1 VSPTR
6 ERWAVVG
13 GGMLGL
19 TLAHRLTQHGH
30 EVTIF
35 EAADRVG
42 GLASAWTV
50 GDVTWDRHYH
60 VTLLSDAHL
69 RAILAELGLNH
80 EIDWVETKTGLF
92 ADGTLSPISSSI
104 DFARLPVLGLR
115 DKARLAATILRASR
129 TGDWRRLE
137 QVPVADWLRRWSGT
151 RTYERFWLPLLRAK
165 LGEAY
170 RETSAAFI
178 WATTMRLYAARR
190 SGLKKEM
197 FGYVPGGYARVL
209 ERFVEVLEQEGVTLE
224 LGAPVQQVAA
234 VDGGI
239 TLETPESTARFDQ
252 AVVTVNPGLAARM
265 CSGITPHER
274 ELLEGVR
281 YQGIVCASVLLERP
295 LDGYYLTYITDDTPI
310 TGIVEMSA
318 MVNRRHF
325 GGKTLVYLPK
335 YVAPDDPLLKAS
347 DDDIAASFLPALRA
361 VYRDVGPDDVAA
373 FRVSR
378 VREVFPIPTIG
389 YSTRLPPTTTSV
401 PGLHLASSAHIV
413 NGTLNVNE
421 TVELAERTA
430 GHLVSLPAAGPQT
443 VTARVTQPRPHPRS
457 DEPVKPVA
465 SLSLD
470 LDDRWSYLRTAGDPS
485 WADYPSYLNLVAPR
499 LLEVLA
505 QHRLRATVFVVG
517 HDAARAANRDVLA
530 AIAAAHEVGNH
541 SFDHDQQIHRWPEEK
556 LEDDLARTE
565 DAIET
570 ATGTKPEGFRG
581 PGYTLST
588 ATLRVL
594 LRRGYAYDASTLPS
608 YLGPLARAFYFRATR
623 LEGADRDKR
632 GELFGTFA
640 DGRRPLRPY
649 YWTVDGAEL
658 MEMPVTTFPGVK
670 VPIHVSY
677 VLHLARY
684 SPRLARLYVEA
695 ALRAC
700 RVAGIAPS
708 VLLHPV
714 DFLGPD
720 DVPDLGFFPGMQ
732 TPANVKRDL
741 VNSYLSALTEDFD
754 VRPVGEHAREVRL
767 GAPLRRLRPEFSEP
781 TQPSSGAAA

>member
-1 VSPTR
+1 
-6 ERWAVVG
+6 
-13 GGMLGL
+13 MLGL
-19 TLAHRLTQHGH
+19 TLAHRLAGHGH

-69 RAILAELGLNH
+69 RAVLAELGLDE

-92 ADGTLSPISSSI
+92 AGGTLSPISSSI

-129 TGDWRRLE
+129 TGNWRRLE
-137 QVPVADWLRRWSGT
+137 QVPVADWLQRWSGK

-209 ERFVEVLEQEGVTLE
+209 ARFVEVLEEEDVKLE
-224 LGAPVQQVAA
+224 LGSRVQSVAGG
-234 VDGGI
+234 DGGI
-239 TLETPESTARFDQ
+239 TVETQEGTAKFDQ

-265 CSGITPHER
+265 CNGITPNER
-274 ELLEGVR
+274 ALLEGVR
-281 YQGIVCASVLLERP
+281 YQGIVCASVLLDRP
-295 LDGYYLTYITDDTPI
+295 LSGYYLTYITDDTPI

-318 MVNRRHF
+318 MVDRRHF

-347 DDDIAASFLPALRA
+347 DEDIAASFLPALRA
-361 VYRDVGPDDVAA
+361 VYRDVGPDDVTA

-378 VREVFPIPTIG
+378 VREVFPVPTIG

-401 PGLHLASSAHIV
+401 PGLHLVSSAHIL
-413 NGTLNVNE
+413 NGTLHVNE

-430 GHLVSLPAAGPQT
+430 RGLVSSPAPGRQRGT
-443 VTARVTQPRPHPRS
+443 VRVTQPHPRS
-457 DEPVKPVA
+457 EPGVPGKPVA

-470 LDDRWSYLRTAGDPS
+470 LDDRWSYLRTAGDTS
-485 WADYPSYLNLVAPR
+485 WADYPSYLNLVVPR
-499 LLEVLA
+499 LLDVLE

-517 HDAARAANRDVLA
+517 HDASRAANRDVLG

-565 DAIET
+565 DAIEA
-570 ATGTKPEGFRG
+570 ATGAKPGGFRG

-623 LEGADRDKR
+623 LEGADRDNR

-649 YWTVDGAEL
+649 YWTVDGEEL
-658 MEMPVTTFPGVK
+658 LEMPVTTFPGVK

-720 DVPDLGFFPGMQ
+720 DAPDLGFFPGMQ
-732 TPANVKRDL
+732 TPATVKRDL
-741 VNSYLSALTEDFD
+741 VHSYLTALTEHFE
-754 VRPVGEHAREVRL
+754 VRPIGEHAGEVRG

-781 TQPSSGAAA
+781 AQRSSGAAA

>member
-1 VSPTR
+1 MKATGQ
-6 ERWAVVG
+6 RWAVVG

-19 TLAHRLTQHGH
+19 TVAHRLTQHGH

-60 VTLLSDAHL
+60 VTLLSDSHL
-69 RAILAELGLNH
+69 RAVLGELGLDR

-104 DFARLPVLGLR
+104 DFARLRALGLR

-137 QVPVADWLRRWSGT
+137 QVPVEDWLRRWSGT

-165 LGEAY
+165 LGAAY

-209 ERFVEVLEQEGVTLE
+209 ARFVEVLEKAGVALE
-224 LGAPVQQVAA
+224 LGAPVQKVAA
-234 VDGGI
+234 AGGGI
-239 TLETPESTARFDQ
+239 AVETAGGTARFDR

-265 CSGITPHER
+265 CSGIAPHER
-274 ELLEGVR
+274 DLLEGVR

-295 LDGYYLTYITDDTPI
+295 LAGYYLTYITDDTPI

-318 MVNRRHF
+318 MVDRRHF

-347 DDDIAASFLPALRA
+347 DEDIAESFLPALRA
-361 VYRDVGPDDVAA
+361 VYRDVRPEDVSA

-401 PGLHLASSAHIV
+401 PGLHLVNSAHIV

-430 GHLVSLPAAGPQT
+430 RELVAAPASDGETAT
-443 VTARVTQPRPHPRS
+443 VRVRQPRRLP
-457 DEPVKPVA
+457 EPDASGKPVA

-485 WADYPSYLNLVAPR
+485 WADYPSYLNMVVPR
-499 LLEVLA
+499 LLDVLA
-505 QHRLRATVFVVG
+505 EHRLRATMFIVG
-517 HDAARAANRDVLA
+517 QDATRAANRDVLA
-530 AIAAAHEVGNH
+530 AIDAAHEVGNH
-541 SFDHDQQIHRWPEEK
+541 SFEHDQQIHRWPEAK

-565 DAIET
+565 DAIEA

-588 ATLRVL
+588 STLRVL

-623 LEGADRDKR
+623 LEGADRDHR

-649 YWTVDGAEL
+649 YWALDGEEL
-658 MEMPVTTFPGVK
+658 LEMPVTTFPGVK

-684 SPRLARLYVEA
+684 SPRLARLYVDT

-700 RVAGIAPS
+700 RVAGVAPS

-720 DVPDLGFFPGMQ
+720 DAPDLGFFPGMQ
-732 TPANVKRDL
+732 TAAGVKRDL
-741 VNSYLSALTEDFD
+741 LDAYLTALTEHFD
-754 VRPVGEHAREVRL
+754 VRPLGEHARDVRS
-767 GAPLRRLRPEFSEP
+767 GPPLPRRRPEFSEP
-781 TQPSSGAAA
+781 TQRSSGAAA